1 MFTKKFIAV
10 FLLFAVVIQF
20 FACGGEPSTAQNGEN
35 APDPNIGEQSETE
48 KGGGHLPDINFNG
61 ADFHILMREEYERE
75 FNAESENGDVVNDA
89 VYKRS
94 RTIEERFGINIKP
107 VAVTGNFTQRQ
118 IFIDT
123 LRNSVLAGDG
133 AHDMVAGAANYLMA
147 LTGDGL
153 FLNLLGSEYI
163 DFEKPWWSSD
173 FAKNMEINGVLYA
186 ATGDIAFNTLEDM
199 IVMFFNKQMCTDYG
213 IELPYQMVKEGKW
226 TFDKLEE
233 LAKTVSADVDGNGK
247 FDAADKYGYMLEG
260 NTVKTIML
268 NMGVNF
274 SGRGAD
280 GLPEMTYMSDRMID
294 IFDRMKSLLA
304 DREHIFKYPS
314 TGDTLVVFGQMQQIF
329 SEARMLFMSLVLS
342 TAHSLRSMEVD
353 FGLIPM
359 PKYDEA
365 QEKYR
370 TVVLEKF
377 SIVGIPA
384 SVRDPKMSE
393 IILEGLALE
402 STATTIP
409 AYYDISLKVK
419 QSRDTESGEMLDL
432 IRSNVIY
439 DFAYVNG
446 QSLSDL
452 SNFFNNVMTENGD
465 IVSAYEK
472 RNDLIEKN
480 LNDLI
485 AVYTK

>member
-1 MFTKKFIAV
+1 MLTKKLIV
-10 FLLFAVVIQF
+10 CLLLSFAVIQF
-20 FACGGEPSTAQNGEN
+20 FACRGKESTVPDGEN
-35 APDPNIGEQSETE
+35 AQGQNIGEQSETKKSE
-48 KGGGHLPDINFNG
+48 DRLPDIDFNG
-61 ADFHILMREEYERE
+61 ADFNILMRQEYERE

-89 VYKRS
+89 VYRRS
-94 RTIEERFGINIKP
+94 KTVEDRFGINIKP

-133 AHDMVAGAANYLMA
+133 AYDMVAGAANYLMA

-153 FLNLLGSEYI
+153 FSNLLDSEYI
-163 DFEKPWWSSD
+163 DFENPWWSSD
-173 FAKNMEINGVLYA
+173 FAENMEINGVLYT

-213 IELPYQMVKEGKW
+213 IELPYQTVRDGKW
-226 TFDKLEE
+226 TFDKLQE
-233 LAKTVSADVDGNGK
+233 LAKMVSADVDGNGE

-274 SGRGAD
+274 SGRGGD
-280 GLPEMTYMSDRMID
+280 GLPKMTYMSEKMVD
-294 IFDRMKSLLA
+294 IFDKMKSLLS
-304 DREHIFKYPS
+304 DKDHIFKYPN
-314 TGDTLVVFGQMQQIF
+314 TGDTLLMFGEMQQIF

-342 TAHSLRSMEVD
+342 TAQSLRSMEVD

-377 SIVGIPA
+377 SIVGIPSSA
-384 SVRDPKMSE
+384 KDPKMSE
-393 IILEGLALE
+393 IILEALASE
-402 STATTIP
+402 STLTTIP

-452 SNFFNNVMTENGD
+452 SNFFNNVMNENGD

-472 RNDLIEKN
+472 RSALTEKN
-480 LNDLI
+480 LSDLI
-485 AVYTK
+485 AVYQK